1 MIGIKS
7 GAVDLVIG
15 ADIGEIPDKLCTTL
29 THVAIGVVLAH
40 AHLDLGLLTAGRATK
55 KIIHRYP
62 FYIGSRRPGAANLW
76 ATPRSQQASA
86 AF

>member
-1 MIGIKS
+1 MIGIKT

-15 ADIGEIPDKLCTTL
+15 ADIGEIPDKLCTAL
-29 THVAIGVVLAH
+29 THVAVGVVLAH
-40 AHLDLGLLTAGRATK
+40 AHLDLGLLTAGRAAK
-55 KIIHRYP
+55 KIIHRHP